1 MRVRV
6 AGCEGGLGEGEGGW
20 VRVRVAGCEGE
31 GGWV

>member
-6 AGCEGGLGEGEGGW
+6 RVTGCEG

-31 GGWV
+31 GEGDWV

>member
-6 AGCEGGLGEGEGGW
+6 AGYEGGLGEGGW